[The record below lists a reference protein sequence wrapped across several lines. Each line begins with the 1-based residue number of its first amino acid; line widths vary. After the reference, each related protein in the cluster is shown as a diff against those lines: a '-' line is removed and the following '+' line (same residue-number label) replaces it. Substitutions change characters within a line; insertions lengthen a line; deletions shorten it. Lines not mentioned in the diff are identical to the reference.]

1 TAQFLPFFLILL
13 EESKTKCSRHSEA
26 AVVRRAAAEP
36 DNDLIRATARGSN
49 QHFADAKCVRAK
61 WIAFAGRES
70 AHPRRLTH
78 FHDCEFA
85 FPLESFIT
93 CPFRKLSDTV
103 LPALKSA
110 AGFGLAA
117 ITWSQSASIALASL
131 NCSIPFSLT
140 MSSAPFPLANISAKT
155 SLPCL
160 PLIL

>member
-1 TAQFLPFFLILL
+1 MPFLLILL

-85 FPLESFIT
+85 MLNPGIARVDFAPERIVRRTIYPIT
-93 CPFRKLSDTV
+93 IERVANNFGRPF
-103 LPALKSA
+103 
-110 AGFGLAA
+110 AA
-117 ITWSQSASIALASL
+117 IGHGHHVDLCARQNIA
-131 NCSIPFSLT
+131 
-140 MSSAPFPLANISAKT
+140 
-155 SLPCL
+155 
-160 PLIL
+160 